1 MRAQVD
7 WMRVGKGVFIRCEPI
22 THVRVGLVNH
32 SMHLV
37 VDRGEVIQ
45 IDHRLTGETWVEA
58 FKRFSGAGQK
68 PNQHGAMARLLFY
81 LGDIIVVLA
90 MFPGEVAH
98 AAQAKEGRL
107 NQ

>member
-1 MRAQVD
+1 MMRAQVD
-7 WMRVGKGVFIRCEPI
+7 WMRVGKRVFIRCEPI
-22 THVRVGLVNH
+22 THVRVGHVNH
-32 SMHLV
+32 STHLI

-45 IDHRLTGETWVEA
+45 IDHRLIGETWVEA
-58 FKRFSGAGQK
+58 FRRFSGAGQK

-81 LGDIIVVLA
+81 LGDIGVAV